1 MDKNN
6 NQLIRLERLRKFA
19 RLLDSQYQLPG
30 GIKIGWDSIL
40 TWVPGVGDLVT
51 NFLSLYIIYQGILMG
66 VPPSV
71 VLRMGLNLLIDNLID
86 VIPILGN
93 VFDIFWKANNKNV
106 VLLEDYFRNPE
117 RTQNISRIVTGVS
130 LFLLLMIMAGAIALV
145 LTAVMWS
152 LHFLSKNF

>member
-51 NFLSLYIIYQGILMG
+51 NFLSFYIIYQGILMG

-130 LFLLLMIMAGAIALV
+130 LFLLLMIMAGVIALV

>member
-1 MDKNN
+1 
-6 NQLIRLERLRKFA
+6 
-19 RLLDSQYQLPG
+19 
-30 GIKIGWDSIL
+30 
-40 TWVPGVGDLVT
+40 
-51 NFLSLYIIYQGILMG
+51 MG

>member
-51 NFLSLYIIYQGILMG
+51 NFLSFYIIYQGILMG

-106 VLLEDYFRNPE
+106 VLLEAYFRNPE